1 MTEQCPGFDQ
11 ERTISPIVGRRNPPA
26 YRTILAMTSDIA
38 VVICTRDRPE
48 LLRRAIAAIA
58 AQTFPGSIETVVVF
72 DRSEPDPTIEVHG
85 GNRPVR
91 VLANDHT
98 PGLPGGRNA
107 GVAATDAPLVSF
119 CDDDDVWYPEK
130 AARQYA
136 TLASRPDVDVVV
148 TGVQI
153 AVDGDEIDRR
163 LDQAEVTFSQ
173 LLRSRMMEANF
184 CTAMVRRDA
193 FCHDIGP
200 ADEHIPGGY
209 AEDYEWV
216 LRAARRRPLAVVTEP
231 MVRVEWHAQSFFAA
245 RWQMIADALEYLIHA
260 VPEFKAVPAGLARL
274 RGQRS
279 FALAANG
286 DRRAAFDE
294 IGATLR
300 QRWFEPRAYLAGAV
314 ALGVVSPDAV
324 MRSLQKR
331 GRGI

>member
-1 MTEQCPGFDQ
+1 MP
-11 ERTISPIVGRRNPPA
+11 
-26 YRTILAMTSDIA
+26 SDIA
-38 VVICTRDRPE
+38 VVICTRDRPV

-72 DRSEPDPTIEVHG
+72 DRSEPDLDLEVHG
-85 GNRPVR
+85 GDRPVR
-91 VLANDHT
+91 VIANDHT

-107 GVAATDAPLVSF
+107 GVAATDAPLVAF
-119 CDDDDVWYPEK
+119 CDDDDVWFPEK

-136 TLASRPDVDVVV
+136 TLASRPEIDVVV

-153 AVDGDEIDRR
+153 AVDEETIDRR
-163 LDQAEVTFSQ
+163 LDQPEVTFSQ
-173 LLRSRMMEANF
+173 LLRTRMMEANF

-193 FCHDIGP
+193 FCDDIGP

-216 LRAARRRPLAVVTEP
+216 LRAARRGPLAVVAEP
-231 MVRVEWHAQSFFAA
+231 MVRVEWHAQSFFSA
-245 RWQMIADALEYLIHA
+245 RWQMIADALEYLIRA

-286 DRRAAFDE
+286 DRREAMTE
-294 IGATLR
+294 IRRTVE

-314 ALGVVSPDAV
+314 LLGVVSPDLV
-324 MRSLQKR
+324 MRSLQRR

>member
-1 MTEQCPGFDQ
+1 MP
-11 ERTISPIVGRRNPPA
+11 S
-26 YRTILAMTSDIA
+26 SDIA

-58 AQTFPGSIETVVVF
+58 DQTFPGSIETVVVF
-72 DRSEPDPTIEVHG
+72 DRSEPDPTLEVRG
-85 GNRPVR
+85 GHRPVR

-107 GVAATDAPLVSF
+107 GVAATDAPLVAF
-119 CDDDDVWYPEK
+119 CDDDDVWFPEK

-153 AVDGDEIDRR
+153 AVDDQQIDRR
-163 LDQAEVTFSQ
+163 LDQSVVTFSQ

-193 FCHDIGP
+193 FCNDIGP

-216 LRAARRRPLAVVTEP
+216 LRAARRRPLAVVPEP

-245 RWQMIADALEYLIHA
+245 RWQMIADALEYLIRA

-274 RGQRS
+274 HGQRS

-286 DRRAAFDE
+286 DRRAAFGE

>member
-1 MTEQCPGFDQ
+1 MG
-11 ERTISPIVGRRNPPA
+11 
-26 YRTILAMTSDIA
+26 SDIA

-58 AQTFPGSIETVVVF
+58 DQTFGGSIETVVVF
-72 DRSEPDPTIEVHG
+72 DRSEPDLTLEVREG
-85 GNRPVR
+85 DRQVR
-91 VLANDHT
+91 VVANDHT

-107 GVAATDAPLVSF
+107 GVAVTDAPLVAF
-119 CDDDDVWYPEK
+119 CDDDDVWFREK
-130 AARQYA
+130 AARQHA
-136 TLASRPDVDVVV
+136 VLTARPDVDVVV
-148 TGVQI
+148 TGVRI
-153 AVDGDEIDRR
+153 AMDDDEIDRR
-163 LDQAEVTFSQ
+163 LELDEVTFSH

-184 CTAMVRRDA
+184 CTAMVRRHA
-193 FCHDIGP
+193 FSDEIGP

-216 LRAARRRPLAVVTEP
+216 LRAAKRKPLAVVPDP
-231 MVRVEWHAQSFFAA
+231 MVRVEWHAQSFFAG
-245 RWQMIADALEYLIHA
+245 RWQTIADALDYLIGA
-260 VPEFKAVPAGLARL
+260 FPEFRAVPAGLARL

-286 DRRAAFDE
+286 DRRAAFAE

-314 ALGVVSPDAV
+314 ALGVVRPDAV
-324 MRSLQKR
+324 VRSLQRR